1 MRYLLPLLLTFN
13 FACGEESARPRTKQN
28 KDADLVGEMSDMS
41 DMLLD
46 SGVEDMGCV
55 NALDCM
61 SDEEIQDKML
71 NLLRP
76 SEHGGFDGRFEFE
89 PQPFEFDF
97 EDEDEEQKG

>member
-1 MRYLLPLLLTFN
+1 MRYLLPLILTFT
-13 FACGEESARPRTKQN
+13 FACGEESVRPRTKQN
-28 KDADLVGEMSDMS
+28 QEADLGVDMS

-46 SGVEDMGCV
+46 SGVEDMGCA

-61 SDEEIQDKML
+61 SNEEMQDKML

-76 SEHGGFDGRFEFE
+76 SEHGGFDGRFDFE
-89 PQPFEFDF
+89 AQPFEFDF

>member
-1 MRYLLPLLLTFN
+1 MRYLLPLILTFN
-13 FACGEESARPRTKQN
+13 FACGEESVRPRTKQSQ
-28 KDADLVGEMSDMS
+28 DADLGVDMSDMS

-46 SGVEDMGCV
+46 SGVEDMGCA

-76 SEHGGFDGRFEFE
+76 SDHERFKGQFEFE
-89 PQPFEFDF
+89 PEPFEFDF

>member
-1 MRYLLPLLLTFN
+1 MRYLLPLLLTFT
-13 FACGEESARPRTKQN
+13 FACGEDSVRPRTKQN
-28 KDADLVGEMSDMS
+28 QDADLGVDMSDMS

-46 SGVEDMGCV
+46 SGVEDMGCA

-61 SDEEIQDKML
+61 SDEEIQEKML

-76 SEHGGFDGRFEFE
+76 SEHGGFDGRFDFE